1 MTFNFWSL
9 DYIYYPVSGIMWVWH
24 KVFGSFLGPD
34 SALTWVLSVV
44 FLIFTLRA
52 ILFKPFM
59 KQMDSQLKMQ
69 AIQPQMK
76 KLREKYKDDKQRLS
90 EEMMKLNKE
99 AGVNPLAS
107 CLPALIQ
114 APVFIGLFHVLRMFQ
129 PVNDGPTATCGSTGR
144 TSTSSAT
151 SDVVSMGERE
161 AARRRAAGRLHD
173 DAAGSADTSWPASAR
188 RSSGGASR

>member
-9 DYIYYPVSGIMWVWH
+9 DYIYYPISGIMWVWH
-24 KVFGSFLGPD
+24 KVFGSVLGPD
-34 SALTWVLSVV
+34 TAITWVLSVI

-69 AIQPQMK
+69 AVQPQMK

-129 PVNDGPTATCGSTGR
+129 PVFETRRTGSTGR

-151 SDVVSMGERE
+151 PTSCRW
-161 AARRRAAGRLHD
+161 AAPSCPAEPRW
-173 DAAGSADTSWPASAR
+173 SAS
-188 RSSGGASR
+188 